1 MMIYFLLEILILKNE
16 TIMKPLADWA
26 RIVLIK
32 MFLSQTMKIR
42 HHLVH
47 TINKYANSYD
57 KIIHRSKLK
66 YINPKIFKLYD
77 FVNNGFLYKNI
88 NSLNDWM
95 QYVKSS
101 SSKKI

>member
-1 MMIYFLLEILILKNE
+1 
-16 TIMKPLADWA
+16 
-26 RIVLIK
+26 
-32 MFLSQTMKIR
+32 MKIR